1 MRQTAILTVI
11 MTRGLLCIISS
22 LYHVLESVMGYK
34 IVSLVEMRKTA
45 ILKVI
50 MTNNIKGW
58 KV

>member
-1 MRQTAILTVI
+1 MRKTATMKVI
-11 MTRGLLCIISS
+11 KTRGLLCIISS
-22 LYHVLESVMGYK
+22 LHHVLESVMGYK
-34 IVSLVEMRKTA
+34 IVSLEEMRKTA

>member
-1 MRQTAILTVI
+1 MRQTATLKVI

-22 LYHVLESVMGYK
+22 LYQVLESVMGYK
-34 IVSLVEMRKTA
+34 IVSQVEMRKTA

>member
-1 MRQTAILTVI
+1 

-22 LYHVLESVMGYK
+22 LYQVLESVMAYE